1 MNYLLLRLSP
11 LVCLDLKM
19 VELVLLLGL
28 IFRQQK
34 MARGKTVL
42 VVLKKKVTLAL
53 KTRMVSIPVHQR

>member
-34 MARGKTVL
+34 MAQGKTVQ

-53 KTRMVSIPVHQR
+53 KIRMDSIPVHQR